1 MNLRQVIYSL
11 LILAGTFLTGIRAIQ
26 LCVKREINSYSSRA
40 KENYFF
46 NDKESQVPFLIGYK
60 EGQKQAQRDL
70 EQGKV
75 KLQVKGMP
83 IEGEQKL
90 FANIHKKYAIE
101 LNRIA
106 GCGIT
111 AERDGYWLGYNE
123 EMEPAIEGLY
133 GTGFLEKISYEEN

>member
-1 MNLRQVIYSL
+1 M
-11 LILAGTFLTGIRAIQ
+11 TGIGAVR
-26 LCVKREINSYSSRA
+26 LCVAYEMNSYPSRA

-46 NDKESQVPFLIGYK
+46 NDKESQVSFLIGYK

-70 EQGKV
+70 EQGKI

-101 LNRIA
+101 LHRIT
-106 GCGIT
+106 GCTITPGI
-111 AERDGYWLGYNE
+111 DGYWLGYNE
-123 EMEPAIEGLY
+123 VMELAIEELY
-133 GTGFLEKISYEEN
+133 GTGFLERISYEEN